1 MGNPRGL
8 PDGFKFCN
16 CDDCCPQRKEG
27 DELPPAPSSSTP
39 CGKTD
44 TTKGCY
50 CELFYHH
57 ADGSHMHRRY
67 LALPDANGKI
77 VPAKGEIYDYY
88 CVKPVLEKGE
98 DTYIALCGDPVSH
111 PEGGMSSNVFLTCPS
126 TTNCTGPAKCK
137 LYYLRGGED
146 GYGEKWRPVKPDAPG
161 LDKKFSE
168 ENGKMK
174 IDSADLKGLK
184 TKFLFKCFCVI

>member
-1 MGNPRGL
+1 
-8 PDGFKFCN
+8 
-16 CDDCCPQRKEG
+16 
-27 DELPPAPSSSTP
+27 
-39 CGKTD
+39 
-44 TTKGCY
+44 
-50 CELFYHH
+50 
-57 ADGSHMHRRY
+57 MHRRY